1 MNDLFGR
8 LVESVGVERLFGIG
22 RGLMLLGVGWLA
34 AHLASRA
41 IGRLIA
47 PRLKTHNAFLL
58 RRATFFV
65 IFSIFLAA
73 ALYEV
78 GFKLGLLFGAA
89 GVVTIAVGIAAKSA
103 ASNIISGL
111 FLIAEEPFEIG
122 DSIQVGS
129 TSGEVQAIDLLS
141 VKLKTFDGVFV
152 RIPNEDLIG
161 SEIRNTSRLPL
172 RRVDLLIGVAQ
183 DTDPEE
189 LRAVLLEVA
198 GRQRTVLNEPAP
210 DLVGLGLGETTVD
223 FRFSVWAAR
232 ENYQN
237 LRTALYFE
245 IPRTLAA
252 AGIEIPVPTRRIR
265 IEGDSRSGLNE

>member
-1 MNDLFGR
+1 MRDVFAK
-8 LVESVGVERLFGIG
+8 LVESVGIERLLGVG
-22 RGLMLLGVGWLA
+22 RGLTLLVVGWLA
-34 AHLASRA
+34 AYLAGKA
-41 IGRLIA
+41 VERLIA
-47 PRLKTHNAFLL
+47 PHLKTHNAFLL
-58 RRATFFV
+58 RRAVFFIV
-65 IFSIFLAA
+65 FIVFLAA

-89 GVVTIAVGIAAKSA
+89 GVVTIAIGIAARSA

-141 VKLKTFDGVFV
+141 VKLRTFDGIFV

-161 SEIRNTSRLPL
+161 SEIRNTSRFPL
-172 RRVDLLIGVAQ
+172 RRVDLLVGVSR

-189 LRAVLLEVA
+189 LRSVLLAVA
-198 GRQRTVLNEPAP
+198 SSQPSCLAEPAP
-210 DLVGLGLGETTVD
+210 DLVGLGLGEATID

-232 ENYQN
+232 QDYQD

-245 IPRTLAA
+245 VPRALTE
-252 AGIEIPVPTRRIR
+252 AGIEIPVPTRQIR
-265 IEGDSRSGLNE
+265 IQGDGRSGVTK